1 MNDKFLITL
10 SLIFLITLNSCSFQ
24 VIYKD
29 EFDDNSIAHQ
39 LASIKIRKDRNQL
52 SQNLKN
58 NVYDVLNPD
67 FIKADV
73 KYFLEMNLESTV
85 ALTFTNASGG
95 SGRNK
100 VTLKVNYVLKN
111 IKNAQKISEG
121 KTEVYDSYDV
131 STNRYAT
138 LTAEDY
144 VKENLTKVIAQNIRN
159 SIVNDIAEEM
169 RECETNKNNKEYKC
183 LIE

>member
-1 MNDKFLITL
+1 MKLTTLTGLLIISILVTA
-10 SLIFLITLNSCSFQ
+10 CSFQ

-29 EFDDNSIAHQ
+29 EFDDRSIAHQ

-52 SQNLKN
+52 SQSLKN

-67 FIKADV
+67 YIKAEP

-100 VTLKVNYVLKN
+100 VTLRVNYVLKN
-111 IKNAQKISEG
+111 VKNAQKISEG
-121 KTEVYDSYDV
+121 KSEVYDSYDV

-159 SIVNDIAEEM
+159 SIVNDIAS
-169 RECETNKNNKEYKC
+169 
-183 LIE
+183 IS